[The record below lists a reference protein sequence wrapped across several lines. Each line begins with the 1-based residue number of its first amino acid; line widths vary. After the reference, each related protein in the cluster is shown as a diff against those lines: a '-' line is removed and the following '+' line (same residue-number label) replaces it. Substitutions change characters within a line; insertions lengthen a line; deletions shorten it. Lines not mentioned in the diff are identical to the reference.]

1 MKLVSGQLQQ
11 DSNYG
16 LNKGYIVIQEI
27 IYRKRGVEL
36 YKEVEIP
43 SEIIPPYEMKPPT
56 FYKPSLP
63 VEFPHPL
70 VQFGVRVEGEK
81 PIAWFQTNT
90 FDHRFETDF
99 EINVNGVELFKRKY
113 FFKD

>member
-1 MKLVSGQLQQ
+1 M

-36 YKEVEIP
+36 YKQVEIP

-70 VQFGVRVEGEK
+70 VQFGVRVEDGT
-81 PIAWFQTNT
+81 PIAWFKTNT
-90 FDHRFETDF
+90 FDHRFETDY
-99 EINVNGVELFKRKY
+99 IICVNGVTLFKRKY

>member
-1 MKLVSGQLQQ
+1 MGVTRG
-11 DSNYG
+11 N
-16 LNKGYIVIQEI
+16 IVIQEI

-36 YKEVEIP
+36 YKEVVIP
-43 SEIIPPYEMKPPT
+43 SEIIPPYEIRPPT
-56 FYKPSLP
+56 WFKPSLP

-70 VQFGVRVEGEK
+70 VQFGVRVEDET
-81 PIAWFQTNT
+81 PIAWFKTNT

-99 EINVNGVELFKRKY
+99 EINVNGVTLFKRKF

>member
-1 MKLVSGQLQQ
+1 M
-11 DSNYG
+11 
-16 LNKGYIVIQEI
+16 IQEI

-36 YKEVEIP
+36 YKEVEI

-56 FYKPSLP
+56 WYKPSLP

-70 VQFGVRVEGEK
+70 VKYGVKIEDGT
-81 PIAWFQTNT
+81 PIAWFKTNT

-99 EINVNGVELFKRKY
+99 IICINGVELFKRKY

>member
-1 MKLVSGQLQQ
+1 M
-11 DSNYG
+11 
-16 LNKGYIVIQEI
+16 
-27 IYRKRGVEL
+27 EL
-36 YKEVEIP
+36 YKEVVIP

-63 VEFPHPL
+63 TVEFPHPL
-70 VQFGVRVEGEK
+70 VQFGVRVEGGT
-81 PIAWFQTNT
+81 PIAWFKTNT

-99 EINVNGVELFKRKY
+99 EINVNGVTLFKRKY

>member
-16 LNKGYIVIQEI
+16 LKGYIVIQEI

-43 SEIIPPYEMKPPT
+43 SEIIPFYEMKPPT
-56 FYKPSLP
+56 WYKPSLP

-70 VQFGVRVEGEK
+70 VQFGVKIEDEK
-81 PIAWFQTNT
+81 PIAWFKTHT
-90 FDHRFETDF
+90 FNHRFETDF
-99 EINVNGVELFKRKY
+99 IICVNGVELFKRKY

>member
-1 MKLVSGQLQQ
+1 MT
-11 DSNYG
+11 
-16 LNKGYIVIQEI
+16 
-27 IYRKRGVEL
+27 L

-43 SEIIPPYEMKPPT
+43 SEIIPPYDEMKPPT
-56 FYKPSLP
+56 WYKPSLP

-99 EINVNGVELFKRKY
+99 EINVNGVTLFKRKY